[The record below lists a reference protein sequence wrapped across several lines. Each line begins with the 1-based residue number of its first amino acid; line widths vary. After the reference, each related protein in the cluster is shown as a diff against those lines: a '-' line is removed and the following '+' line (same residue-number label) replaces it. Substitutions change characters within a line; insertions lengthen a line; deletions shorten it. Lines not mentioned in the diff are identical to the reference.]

1 MHSNCGVG
9 NTTRNEVN
17 LKCEA
22 LFEEVMTVVTELFL
36 QQMYM
41 GKKKKTTCRR
51 NSKTDDSCRKVG
63 NQIAPRRD
71 VMNADTR
78 KMF

>member
-41 GKKKKTTCRR
+41 GKKKK
-51 NSKTDDSCRKVG
+51 NNMQKK
-63 NQIAPRRD
+63 
-71 VMNADTR
+71 
-78 KMF
+78 

>member
-41 GKKKKTTCRR
+41 GKKKNNMQK
-51 NSKTDDSCRKVG
+51 K
-63 NQIAPRRD
+63 
-71 VMNADTR
+71 
-78 KMF
+78 

>member
-41 GKKKKTTCRR
+41 EKKKKT
-51 NSKTDDSCRKVG
+51 NMQKK
-63 NQIAPRRD
+63 
-71 VMNADTR
+71 
-78 KMF
+78 

>member
-41 GKKKKTTCRR
+41 GKKKK
-51 NSKTDDSCRKVG
+51 
-63 NQIAPRRD
+63 QHAEEIAKQ
-71 VMNADTR
+71 MTAAE
-78 KMF
+78 K